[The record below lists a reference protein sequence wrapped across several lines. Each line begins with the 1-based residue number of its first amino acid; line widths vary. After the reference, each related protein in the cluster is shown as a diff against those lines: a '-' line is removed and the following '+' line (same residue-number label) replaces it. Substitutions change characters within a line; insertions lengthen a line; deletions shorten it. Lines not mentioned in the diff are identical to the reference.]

1 MKKIYKAIAV
11 LLVAVMMCT
20 ALPVNAY
27 AASVGEM
34 QNEVLDVAND
44 EVGYKG
50 TSSYCKYG
58 EWYGYQG
65 GWCTT
70 FVLWCFN
77 KAGENLGVAM
87 YKNIVPS
94 GGNCNSMISWYKN
107 RDRYYTTSSGYT
119 PKRGDLIF
127 FDWSGNGSSQHVGL
141 VDYIDGSTVYT
152 VEGNCS
158 GKVKARKYTT
168 TGSKPYNNVSAIMG
182 YGVPDYSSVAKGGSS
197 KPATTKKAT
206 TTKKHTATKK
216 VTTTK
221 KVTATKKV
229 TTTKKVTAG
238 KTSTAKVTTA
248 KPSTQKVTTTEA
260 KTASATTKKQG
271 TSTKKEKTKN
281 VPAQDMELYASTTEL
296 EVGDS
301 VELGYKL
308 EPLNA
313 TAVVGYF
320 CDEEGIIQIEKGG
333 EIKAIGEG
341 TATVVVCANDEIYR
355 QCDFTV
361 SSTSVDVTRQKT
373 ANDYV
378 EELTTS
384 TQSIEKTNEQK
395 LNEIGIN
402 VQKLKNNDEY
412 YYIPLAIGGATVVIG
427 FLAFV
432 IRKAVNKKK
441 EEKDKK
447 EKQ

>member
-1 MKKIYKAIAV
+1 MKKIIKAISV

-20 ALPVNAY
+20 ALPMNAS
-27 AASVGEM
+27 AASVSEM
-34 QNEVLDVAND
+34 QNEVLDVANG
-44 EVGYKG
+44 EVGYTG
-50 TSSYCKYG
+50 TSKYCKYG
-58 EWYGYQG
+58 EWLGYQG

-77 KAGENLGVAM
+77 KAGENLGVSM
-87 YKNIVPS
+87 YKSIVPS

-107 RDRYYTTSSGYT
+107 RDRYHTRESGYT
-119 PKRGDLIF
+119 PKKGDLIF

-168 TGSKPYNNVSAIMG
+168 SGSKPYNNVSAIMG
-182 YGVPDYSSVAKGGSS
+182 YGVPDYSSVANGGSS
-197 KPATTKKAT
+197 KPTTTKKAT
-206 TTKKHTATKK
+206 TTKKHTTTKRVTITKK

-229 TTTKKVTAG
+229 TSE
-238 KTSTAKVTTA
+238 KTTTA
-248 KPSTQKVTTTEA
+248 KAKTTKPSAQKVTTTQ
-260 KTASATTKKQG
+260 ATTAPTTAKQEISTKK
-271 TSTKKEKTKN
+271 KKEKTKN
-281 VPAQDMELYASTTEL
+281 VPAQDMELYASTTDL

-301 VELGYKL
+301 VKLGYTL
-308 EPLNA
+308 EPSNS
-313 TAVVGYF
+313 TAVIGYF
-320 CDEEGIIQIEKGG
+320 CDEEGIIQIENGG

-361 SSTSVDVTRQKT
+361 SSTSTDVTRQKT

-384 TQSIEKTNEQK
+384 THNIEKTKEQK

-402 VQKLKNNDEY
+402 VQRLKNNDEY
-412 YYIPLAIGGATVVIG
+412 YYIPLAICGATVVMG
-427 FLAFV
+427 LLAFV
-432 IRKAVNKKK
+432 IRKAVKKK
-441 EEKDKK
+441 EDKENK
-447 EKQ
+447 K

>member
-1 MKKIYKAIAV
+1 MKKIIKAISV

-20 ALPVNAY
+20 ALPMNAT

-34 QNEVLDVAND
+34 QNEVLDVANG
-44 EVGYKG
+44 EVGYTG
-50 TSSYCKYG
+50 TSKYCKYG
-58 EWYGYQG
+58 EWLGYQG

-77 KAGENLGVAM
+77 KAGENLGVSM
-87 YKNIVPS
+87 YKSIVPS

-107 RDRYYTTSSGYT
+107 RDRYHTRESGYT
-119 PKRGDLIF
+119 PKKGDLIF

-168 TGSKPYNNVSAIMG
+168 SGSKPYNNVSAIMG

-197 KPATTKKAT
+197 KPTTTKRAT
-206 TTKKHTATKK
+206 TTKKHKTTKK
-216 VTTTK
+216 VTTTKKITTTK

-229 TTTKKVTAG
+229 TSE
-238 KTSTAKVTTA
+238 KTTTA
-248 KPSTQKVTTTEA
+248 KAKTTKPSAQKVTTTQ
-260 KTASATTKKQG
+260 ATTAPTTAKQEISTKK
-271 TSTKKEKTKN
+271 KKEKTKN
-281 VPAQDMELYASTTEL
+281 VPAQNMELYASTTDL

-301 VELGYKL
+301 VKLGYTL
-308 EPLNA
+308 EPLNS
-313 TAVVGYF
+313 TAVIGYF
-320 CDEEGIIQIEKGG
+320 CDEEGIIQIENGG

-361 SSTSVDVTRQKT
+361 SSTSTDVTRQKT

-384 TQSIEKTNEQK
+384 THNIEKTKEQK

-402 VQKLKNNDEY
+402 VQRLKNNDEY
-412 YYIPLAIGGATVVIG
+412 YYIPLAICGATVAMG
-427 FLAFV
+427 LLAFV
-432 IRKAVNKKK
+432 IRKAVKKK
-441 EEKDKK
+441 EDKENK
-447 EKQ
+447 K

>member
-1 MKKIYKAIAV
+1 MKKFIKAISV

-20 ALPVNAY
+20 ALPMNAT

-34 QNEVLDVAND
+34 QNEVLDVANG
-44 EVGYKG
+44 EVGYTG
-50 TSSYCKYG
+50 TSKYCKYG
-58 EWYGYQG
+58 EWLGYQG

-77 KAGENLGVAM
+77 KAGENLGVSM
-87 YKNIVPS
+87 YKSIVPS

-107 RDRYYTTSSGYT
+107 RDRYHARESGYT
-119 PKRGDLIF
+119 PKKGDLIF

-168 TGSKPYNNVSAIMG
+168 SGSKPYNNVSAIMG

-197 KPATTKKAT
+197 KPTTTKRAT
-206 TTKKHTATKK
+206 TTKKHKTTKK
-216 VTTTK
+216 VTTTKKITTTK

-229 TTTKKVTAG
+229 TSE
-238 KTSTAKVTTA
+238 KTTTA
-248 KPSTQKVTTTEA
+248 KAKTTKPSAQKVTTTQ
-260 KTASATTKKQG
+260 ATTAPTTAKQEI
-271 TSTKKEKTKN
+271 STKKKNEKTKN
-281 VPAQDMELYASTTEL
+281 VPAQDMELYASTTDL

-301 VELGYKL
+301 VKLGYTL
-308 EPLNA
+308 EPSNS
-313 TAVVGYF
+313 TAVIGYF
-320 CDEEGIIQIEKGG
+320 CDEEGIIQIENGG

-361 SSTSVDVTRQKT
+361 SSTSTDVTRQKT

-384 TQSIEKTNEQK
+384 THNIEKTKEQK

-402 VQKLKNNDEY
+402 VQRLKNNDEY
-412 YYIPLAIGGATVVIG
+412 YYIPLAICGATVAMG
-427 FLAFV
+427 LLAFV
-432 IRKAVNKKK
+432 IRKAVKKK
-441 EEKDKK
+441 EDKENK
-447 EKQ
+447 K

>member
-1 MKKIYKAIAV
+1 MKKIIKAISV

-20 ALPVNAY
+20 ALPMNAT
-27 AASVGEM
+27 AASVHDM
-34 QNEVLDVAND
+34 QNEVLDVANG
-44 EVGYKG
+44 EVGYTG
-50 TSSYCKYG
+50 TSKYCKYG
-58 EWYGYQG
+58 EWLGYQG

-77 KAGENLGVAM
+77 KAGENLGVSM
-87 YKNIVPS
+87 YKSIVPS

-107 RDRYYTTSSGYT
+107 RDRYHTTSSGYT
-119 PKRGDLIF
+119 PKKGDLIF

-168 TGSKPYNNVSAIMG
+168 SGSKPYNNVSAIMG

-197 KPATTKKAT
+197 KPTTTKKAT
-206 TTKKHTATKK
+206 TTKKHKTTKK

-221 KVTATKKV
+221 KITTTRKVTVTKKV
-229 TTTKKVTAG
+229 TSKKT
-238 KTSTAKVTTA
+238 TTA
-248 KPSTQKVTTTEA
+248 KAKTTKPSAQKVTTTQ
-260 KTASATTKKQG
+260 ATTAPTTVKQEISTKK
-271 TSTKKEKTKN
+271 KKEKTKN
-281 VPAQDMELYASTTEL
+281 VPAQDMELYASTTDL

-301 VELGYKL
+301 VKLGYTL
-308 EPLNA
+308 EPLNS
-313 TAVVGYF
+313 TAVIGYF
-320 CDEEGIIQIEKGG
+320 CDEEGIIQIENGG

-361 SSTSVDVTRQKT
+361 SSASTDVTRQKT

-384 TQSIEKTNEQK
+384 THSIEKTKEQK

-402 VQKLKNNDEY
+402 VQRLKNNDEY
-412 YYIPLAIGGATVVIG
+412 YYIPLAICGATVVMG
-427 FLAFV
+427 LLAFV
-432 IRKAVNKKK
+432 IRKAVKKK
-441 EEKDKK
+441 EDKDNKK
-447 EKQ
+447 

>member
-1 MKKIYKAIAV
+1 MKKIIKAISV

-20 ALPVNAY
+20 ALPMNAT
-27 AASVGEM
+27 AASVSEM
-34 QNEVLDVAND
+34 QNEVLDVANG
-44 EVGYKG
+44 EVGYTG
-50 TSSYCKYG
+50 TSKYCKYG
-58 EWYGYQG
+58 EWLGYQG

-77 KAGENLGVAM
+77 KAGENLGVSM
-87 YKNIVPS
+87 YKSIVPS

-107 RDRYYTTSSGYT
+107 RDRYHTRESGYT
-119 PKRGDLIF
+119 PKKGDLIF

-168 TGSKPYNNVSAIMG
+168 SGSKPYNNVSAIMG

-197 KPATTKKAT
+197 KPTTTKRAT
-206 TTKKHTATKK
+206 TTKKHKTTKK
-216 VTTTK
+216 VTTTKKITTTK

-229 TTTKKVTAG
+229 TSE
-238 KTSTAKVTTA
+238 KTTTA
-248 KPSTQKVTTTEA
+248 KAKTTKPSAQKVTTTQ
-260 KTASATTKKQG
+260 ATTAPTTAKQEISTKK
-271 TSTKKEKTKN
+271 KKEKTKN
-281 VPAQDMELYASTTEL
+281 VPAQNMELYASTTDL

-301 VELGYKL
+301 VKLGYTL
-308 EPLNA
+308 EPLNS
-313 TAVVGYF
+313 TAVIGYF
-320 CDEEGIIQIEKGG
+320 CDEEGIIQIENGG

-361 SSTSVDVTRQKT
+361 SSTSTDVTRQKT

-384 TQSIEKTNEQK
+384 THNIEKTKEQK

-402 VQKLKNNDEY
+402 VQRLKNNDEY
-412 YYIPLAIGGATVVIG
+412 YYIPLAICGATVAMG
-427 FLAFV
+427 LLAFV
-432 IRKAVNKKK
+432 IRKAVKKK
-441 EEKDKK
+441 EDKENK
-447 EKQ
+447 K

>member
-1 MKKIYKAIAV
+1 MKKIIKAISF

-20 ALPVNAY
+20 ALPMNAT

-34 QNEVLDVAND
+34 QNEVLDVANG
-44 EVGYKG
+44 EVGYTG
-50 TSSYCKYG
+50 TSKYCKYG
-58 EWYGYQG
+58 EWLGYQG

-77 KAGENLGVAM
+77 KAGEKLGVSM
-87 YKNIVPS
+87 YKSIVPS

-107 RDRYYTTSSGYT
+107 RDRYHTRESGYT
-119 PKRGDLIF
+119 PKKGDLIF

-141 VDYIDGSTVYT
+141 VDYIEGSTVYT

-168 TGSKPYNNVSAIMG
+168 SGSKPYNNVSAIMG

-197 KPATTKKAT
+197 KPTTTKRAT
-206 TTKKHTATKK
+206 TTKKHKTTKK
-216 VTTTK
+216 VTTTKKITTTK

-229 TTTKKVTAG
+229 TSE
-238 KTSTAKVTTA
+238 KTTTA
-248 KPSTQKVTTTEA
+248 KAKTTKPSAQKVTTTQ
-260 KTASATTKKQG
+260 ATTAPTTAKQEI
-271 TSTKKEKTKN
+271 STKKKNEKTKN
-281 VPAQDMELYASTTEL
+281 VPAQDMELYASTTDL

-301 VELGYKL
+301 VKLGYTL
-308 EPLNA
+308 EPLNS
-313 TAVVGYF
+313 TAVIGYF
-320 CDEEGIIQIEKGG
+320 CDEEGIIQIENGG

-361 SSTSVDVTRQKT
+361 SSTSTDVTKQKT

-384 TQSIEKTNEQK
+384 THNIEKTKEQK

-402 VQKLKNNDEY
+402 VQRLKNNDEY
-412 YYIPLAIGGATVVIG
+412 YYIPLAICGATVVMG
-427 FLAFV
+427 LLAFV
-432 IRKAVNKKK
+432 IRKAVKKK
-441 EEKDKK
+441 EDKENK
-447 EKQ
+447 K

>member
-1 MKKIYKAIAV
+1 MLIYNNVLFGENMKKVKKIIAV
-11 LLVAVMMCT
+11 LLSAIVMFCAMP
-20 ALPVNAY
+20 ANSY
-27 AASVGEM
+27 AASVSDM
-34 QNEVLDVAND
+34 QSEVLDVAND
-44 EVGYKG
+44 EVGYTG

-77 KAGENLGVAM
+77 KAGNNLGVSM

-107 RDRYYTTSSGYT
+107 RNRYYTRSSGYT
-119 PKRGDLIF
+119 PKKGDLVF

-168 TGSKPYNNVSAIMG
+168 SGSKPYNNVSAIMG
-182 YGVPDYSSVAKGGSS
+182 YGNPDYSSLAKGGSA
-197 KPATTKKAT
+197 KQTTKKAT
-206 TTKKHTATKK
+206 TKK

-221 KVTATKKV
+221 K
-229 TTTKKVTAG
+229 
-238 KTSTAKVTTA
+238 STTA
-248 KPSTQKVTTTEA
+248 KKTTAAKTTAKQAKKNTTAKKETTSQTTEKSTATQTAETTA
-260 KTASATTKKQG
+260 KQK
-271 TSTKKEKTKN
+271 STKSKN
-281 VPAQDMELYASTTEL
+281 VPAQDMEIHASTTEL

-301 VELGYKL
+301 VELGYTL

-320 CDEEGIIQIEKGG
+320 CDEEGVIQIENGG
-333 EIKAIGEG
+333 QITAIGEG
-341 TATVVVCANDEIYR
+341 TATVVVCANDEIYK

-361 SSTSVDVTRQKT
+361 TSTSAEVTKQKT

-378 EELTTS
+378 EELTTATS
-384 TQSIEKTNEQK
+384 NTEKTKEQK

-402 VQKLKNNDEY
+402 LQKLKNNDEY
-412 YYIPLAIGGATVVIG
+412 YFVPVAICGATVVLG
-427 FLAFV
+427 LLAFA
-432 IRKAVNKKK
+432 IRKIVDKKK
-441 EEKDKK
+441 QNKK
-447 EKQ
+447 EKEKQ

>member
-1 MKKIYKAIAV
+1 MKKIIKAISV
-11 LLVAVMMCT
+11 LLVAVMICT
-20 ALPVNAY
+20 ALPMNAS
-27 AASVGEM
+27 AASVSEM
-34 QNEVLDVAND
+34 QNEVLDVANG
-44 EVGYKG
+44 EVGYTG
-50 TSSYCKYG
+50 TSKYCKYG
-58 EWYGYQG
+58 EWLGYQG

-77 KAGENLGVAM
+77 KAGENLGVSM
-87 YKNIVPS
+87 YKSIVPS

-107 RDRYYTTSSGYT
+107 RDRYHTRESGYT
-119 PKRGDLIF
+119 PKKGDLIF

-168 TGSKPYNNVSAIMG
+168 SGSKPYNNVSAIMG

-197 KPATTKKAT
+197 KPTTTKRAT
-206 TTKKHTATKK
+206 TTKKHKTTKK
-216 VTTTK
+216 VTTTKKITTTK

-229 TTTKKVTAG
+229 TSE
-238 KTSTAKVTTA
+238 KTTTA
-248 KPSTQKVTTTEA
+248 KAKTTKPSAQKVTTTQ
-260 KTASATTKKQG
+260 ATTAPTTAKQEISTKK
-271 TSTKKEKTKN
+271 KKEKTKN
-281 VPAQDMELYASTTEL
+281 VPAQDMELYASTTDL

-301 VELGYKL
+301 VKLGYTL
-308 EPLNA
+308 EPLNS
-313 TAVVGYF
+313 TAVIGYF
-320 CDEEGIIQIEKGG
+320 CDEEGIIQIENGG

-361 SSTSVDVTRQKT
+361 SSTSTDVTRQKT

-384 TQSIEKTNEQK
+384 THNIEKTKEQK

-402 VQKLKNNDEY
+402 VQRLKNNDEY
-412 YYIPLAIGGATVVIG
+412 YYIPLAICGATVAMG
-427 FLAFV
+427 LLAFV
-432 IRKAVNKKK
+432 IRKAVKKK
-441 EEKDKK
+441 EDKENK
-447 EKQ
+447 K

>member
-1 MKKIYKAIAV
+1 MKKFIKAISV

-20 ALPVNAY
+20 ALPMNAT

-34 QNEVLDVAND
+34 QNEVLDVANG
-44 EVGYKG
+44 EVGYTG
-50 TSSYCKYG
+50 TSKYCKYG
-58 EWYGYQG
+58 EWLGYQG

-77 KAGENLGVAM
+77 KAGENLGVSM
-87 YKNIVPS
+87 YKSIVPS

-107 RDRYYTTSSGYT
+107 RDRYHTRESGYT
-119 PKRGDLIF
+119 PKKGDLIF

-168 TGSKPYNNVSAIMG
+168 SGSKPYNNVSAIMG
-182 YGVPDYSSVAKGGSS
+182 YGVPDYSSVANGGSS
-197 KPATTKKAT
+197 KPTTTKRAT
-206 TTKKHTATKK
+206 TTKKHTTTKRVTTTKK
-216 VTTTK
+216 ITTTK

-229 TTTKKVTAG
+229 TSE
-238 KTSTAKVTTA
+238 KTTTA
-248 KPSTQKVTTTEA
+248 KAKTTKPSAQKVTTTQ
-260 KTASATTKKQG
+260 ATTAPTTAKQEI
-271 TSTKKEKTKN
+271 STKKKNEKTKN
-281 VPAQDMELYASTTEL
+281 VPAQDMELYASTTDL

-301 VELGYKL
+301 VKLGYTL
-308 EPLNA
+308 EPLNS
-313 TAVVGYF
+313 TAVIGYF
-320 CDEEGIIQIEKGG
+320 CDEEGIIQIENGG

-361 SSTSVDVTRQKT
+361 SSTSTDVTRQKT

-384 TQSIEKTNEQK
+384 THNIEKTKEQK

-402 VQKLKNNDEY
+402 VQRLKNNDEY
-412 YYIPLAIGGATVVIG
+412 YYIPLAICGATVVMG
-427 FLAFV
+427 LLAFV
-432 IRKAVNKKK
+432 IRKAVKKK
-441 EEKDKK
+441 EDKENK
-447 EKQ
+447 K

>member
-1 MKKIYKAIAV
+1 MKKIIKAISF

-20 ALPVNAY
+20 ALPMNAT

-34 QNEVLDVAND
+34 QNEVLDVANG
-44 EVGYKG
+44 EVGYTG
-50 TSSYCKYG
+50 TSKYCKYG
-58 EWYGYQG
+58 EWLGYQG

-77 KAGENLGVAM
+77 KAGENLGVSM
-87 YKNIVPS
+87 YKSIVPS

-107 RDRYYTTSSGYT
+107 RDRYHTCESGYT
-119 PKRGDLIF
+119 PKKGDLIF

-168 TGSKPYNNVSAIMG
+168 SGSKPYNNVSAIMG

-197 KPATTKKAT
+197 KPTTTKRAT
-206 TTKKHTATKK
+206 TTKKHKTTKK
-216 VTTTK
+216 VTTTKKITTTK

-229 TTTKKVTAG
+229 TSE
-238 KTSTAKVTTA
+238 KTTTA
-248 KPSTQKVTTTEA
+248 KAKTTKPSAQKVTTTQ
-260 KTASATTKKQG
+260 ATTAPTTAKQEI
-271 TSTKKEKTKN
+271 STKKKNEKTKN
-281 VPAQDMELYASTTEL
+281 VPAQDMELYASTTDL

-301 VELGYKL
+301 VKLGYTL
-308 EPLNA
+308 EPSNS
-313 TAVVGYF
+313 TAVIGYF
-320 CDEEGIIQIEKGG
+320 CDEEGIIQIENGG

-361 SSTSVDVTRQKT
+361 SSTSTDVTRQKT

-384 TQSIEKTNEQK
+384 THNIEKTKEQK

-402 VQKLKNNDEY
+402 VQRLKNNDEY
-412 YYIPLAIGGATVVIG
+412 YYIPLAICGATVAMG
-427 FLAFV
+427 LLAFV
-432 IRKAVNKKK
+432 IRKAVKKK
-441 EEKDKK
+441 EDKENK
-447 EKQ
+447 KQK

>member
-1 MKKIYKAIAV
+1 MKKIIKAISV

-20 ALPVNAY
+20 AFPMNAT
-27 AASVGEM
+27 AASVHDM
-34 QNEVLDVAND
+34 QNEVLDVANG
-44 EVGYKG
+44 EVGYTG
-50 TSSYCKYG
+50 TSKYCKYG
-58 EWYGYQG
+58 EWLGYQG

-77 KAGENLGVAM
+77 KAGENLGVSM
-87 YKNIVPS
+87 YKSIVPS

-107 RDRYYTTSSGYT
+107 RDRYHTRESGYT
-119 PKRGDLIF
+119 PKKGDLIF

-168 TGSKPYNNVSAIMG
+168 SGSKPYNNVSAIMG

-197 KPATTKKAT
+197 KPTTTKKAT
-206 TTKKHTATKK
+206 TTKKHTTTKKVTTIKK

-229 TTTKKVTAG
+229 TSEKTT
-238 KTSTAKVTTA
+238 TAKVTTK
-248 KPSTQKVTTTEA
+248 KPSAQKVTTTQ
-260 KTASATTKKQG
+260 ATTAPTTVKQEISTKK
-271 TSTKKEKTKN
+271 KKEKTKN
-281 VPAQDMELYASTTEL
+281 VPAQDMELYASTTDL

-301 VELGYKL
+301 VKLGYTL
-308 EPLNA
+308 EPLNS
-313 TAVVGYF
+313 TAVIGYF
-320 CDEEGIIQIEKGG
+320 CDEEGIIQIENGG

-361 SSTSVDVTRQKT
+361 SSTSTDVTRQKT

-384 TQSIEKTNEQK
+384 THSIEKTKEQK

-402 VQKLKNNDEY
+402 VQRLKNNDEY
-412 YYIPLAIGGATVVIG
+412 YYIPLAICGATVVMG
-427 FLAFV
+427 LLAFV
-432 IRKAVNKKK
+432 IRKAVKKK
-441 EEKDKK
+441 EDKENK
-447 EKQ
+447 K

>member
-1 MKKIYKAIAV
+1 MKKIIKAISV
-11 LLVAVMMCT
+11 LLVAVMICT
-20 ALPVNAY
+20 ALPMNAS
-27 AASVGEM
+27 AASVSEM
-34 QNEVLDVAND
+34 QNEVLDVANG
-44 EVGYKG
+44 EVGYTG
-50 TSSYCKYG
+50 TSKYCKYG
-58 EWYGYQG
+58 EWLGYQG

-77 KAGENLGVAM
+77 KAGENLGVSM
-87 YKNIVPS
+87 YKSIVPS

-107 RDRYYTTSSGYT
+107 RDRYHTRESGYT
-119 PKRGDLIF
+119 PKKGDLIF

-168 TGSKPYNNVSAIMG
+168 SGSKPYNNVSAIMG

-197 KPATTKKAT
+197 KPTTTKRAT
-206 TTKKHTATKK
+206 TTKKHKTTKK
-216 VTTTK
+216 VTTTKKITTTK

-229 TTTKKVTAG
+229 TSE
-238 KTSTAKVTTA
+238 KTTTA
-248 KPSTQKVTTTEA
+248 KAKTTKPSAQKVTTTQ
-260 KTASATTKKQG
+260 ATTAPTTAKQEISTKK
-271 TSTKKEKTKN
+271 KKEKTKN
-281 VPAQDMELYASTTEL
+281 VPAQDMELYASTTDL

-301 VELGYKL
+301 VKLGYTL
-308 EPLNA
+308 EPLNS
-313 TAVVGYF
+313 TAVIGYF
-320 CDEEGIIQIEKGG
+320 CDEEGIIQIENGG

-361 SSTSVDVTRQKT
+361 SSTSTDVTRQKT

-384 TQSIEKTNEQK
+384 THNIEKTKEQK

-402 VQKLKNNDEY
+402 VQRLKNNDEY
-412 YYIPLAIGGATVVIG
+412 YYIPLAICGATVVMG
-427 FLAFV
+427 LLAFV
-432 IRKAVNKKK
+432 IRKAVKKK
-441 EEKDKK
+441 EDKENK
-447 EKQ
+447 K